1 MKDKDI
7 QISEDTPLWIDLGNG
22 LGKWI
27 YLENIS
33 YVTEF
38 DDVNKEFK
46 SYHKIVVPK
55 LCPWEVENVK
65 LFKKEFKDES
75 QDK

>member
-1 MKDKDI
+1 MNRKKI
-7 QISEDTPLWIDLGNG
+7 EISEDTPLWVDLGNG

-27 YLENIS
+27 SLNNIS

-46 SYHKIVVPK
+46 SYHKINLPK
-55 LCPWEVENVK
+55 LYSWEIEQIK
-65 LFKKEFKDES
+65 LF
-75 QDK
+75 

>member
-1 MKDKDI
+1 MNRKKI
-7 QISEDTPLWIDLGNG
+7 EISEDTPLWIDLGNG

-27 YLENIS
+27 PLENIS

-46 SYHKIVVPK
+46 PYHKIVLPK
-55 LCPWEVENVK
+55 LYPWENENIK
-65 LFKKEFKDES
+65 LFKQENNE
-75 QDK
+75 